1 MASTDQTIQKDK
13 HGRATVSLVTD
24 DAMKSAKGGF
34 PFNAKEG
41 SNIKKAK
48 GHGQKKALARV

>member
-1 MASTDQTIQKDK
+1 MSATDQAIAKDK
-13 HGRATVSLVTD
+13 HGRATISLVTD
-24 DAMKSAKGGF
+24 DAMKSTKGGF
-34 PFNAKEG
+34 PLNAKDG